1 VNTRTLLFPLIALCS
16 CSMALADSPFDGTWQ
31 LDAAKSH
38 LAGDTMTFE
47 DAGNGSLKYAD
58 SAQSYSF
65 KTDGSSITTP
75 LGQERTMQKSGDNV
89 YTSTVKLHG
98 ALLRTN
104 TWTLS
109 SDGKK
114 LIIESK
120 GTKPNGDSFDD
131 FTTYARTS
139 VGTGLVGGWKSTQV
153 KLSSPN
159 AITIQTDG
167 NDVTLT
173 ISAVKATVHA
183 KWDGKDYPATGPT
196 VADGITLAL
205 TKTGPNTF
213 KLVEKAKAKVL
224 VIVHYRAASDGQT
237 LTTKGTNGEGKE
249 PFSEVFDKTS

>member
-1 VNTRTLLFPLIALCS
+1 
-16 CSMALADSPFDGTWQ
+16 
-31 LDAAKSH
+31 
-38 LAGDTMTFE
+38 
-47 DAGNGSLKYAD
+47 
-58 SAQSYSF
+58 
-65 KTDGSSITTP
+65 
-75 LGQERTMQKSGDNV
+75 MQKSGDNV

-98 ALLRTN
+98 TLLRTG

-114 LIIESK
+114 LIMESK

-131 FTTYARTS
+131 VTTYVRTS
-139 VGTGLVGGWKSTQV
+139 PGPGLVGAWKSTQV

-183 KWDGKDYPATGPT
+183 KWDGKDYPASGPT
-196 VADGITLAL
+196 VADGVTLAL
-205 TKTGPNTF
+205 TKSGPKSF
-213 KLVEKAKAKVL
+213 KLVEKARTRVL
-224 VIVHYRAASDGQT
+224 EIVHYRAASDGQT

-249 PFSEVFDKTS
+249 PFTEVFVKRS